1 MVKLYKDGKVEP
13 NTGRRNWGDG
23 PSGNILGAAMFP
35 PPQQYLNPN
44 CTPRERD
51 EFFCKTKL
59 GKGRFLLTQTFL
71 TFASYEIK
79 TNEQRHRIPCIRL
92 SIQIFNTGSVRP
104 RDRKLGYF

>member
-1 MVKLYKDGKVEP
+1 MKLYKDGKVEP

-59 GKGRFLLTQTFL
+59 GEWLILKF
-71 TFASYEIK
+71 
-79 TNEQRHRIPCIRL
+79 C
-92 SIQIFNTGSVRP
+92 
-104 RDRKLGYF
+104 